1 MDGLEYNCDIIEAI
15 FKFVRDFHLYRAIV
29 TSRDV
34 KLMQLFI
41 IKCINS
47 HFLTVSYIK
56 NFESDVLIDELTIF
70 ISFRLRVQVDV
81 VSRIIIF
88 EQHAFKANIRIAT
101 LLLPTNNLSSDPV
114 HTCLIVVTLESYF
127 LDRLTQ
133 CDSSMIFSHF
143 LGQFV
148 D

>member
-15 FKFVRDFHLYRAIV
+15 FKFVRDFHLNRSIV

-34 KLMQLFI
+34 KLMQLFV

-70 ISFRLRVQVDV
+70 ISFRFGV
-81 VSRIIIF
+81 
-88 EQHAFKANIRIAT
+88 
-101 LLLPTNNLSSDPV
+101 
-114 HTCLIVVTLESYF
+114 
-127 LDRLTQ
+127 
-133 CDSSMIFSHF
+133 
-143 LGQFV
+143 
-148 D
+148 